1 MPLPGGGALPL
12 GDVAKVE
19 LKRGATSI
27 RTENGQLAVYI
38 FVDIVGRDL
47 GGYVGEARRAVADQ
61 VELPPGYTVAWSG
74 QFEYLERAQAR
85 LQLVVPVTL
94 LVIFLL
100 LYLNFRALTE
110 TLIVMLSQIGRA
122 HVCTPVTNAHIV
134 CRPLL

>member
-1 MPLPGGGALPL
+1 MRISDWSS
-12 GDVAKVE
+12 DVC
-19 LKRGATSI
+19 SS
-27 RTENGQLAVYI
+27 
-38 FVDIVGRDL
+38 DL
-47 GGYVGEARRAVADQ
+47 VGEARRAVADQ

-110 TLIVMLSQIGRA
+110 TLLVMLSLPFALVGGIWLMWWLGFNMRSEASRVGREGGR
-122 HVCTPVTNAHIV
+122 T
-134 CRPLL
+134 CRY